1 MGDRRQHSP
10 WVIVIYVLLALAAL
24 TLGIWHR
31 STSIDAAADLQTQPR
46 LPHRDSPTIALPEV
60 IIAPVRSALNAV
72 GRTASDVWFG
82 LRFGR
87 GLLRENRRL
96 KQQASAAEAL
106 GIRLEGMRRENAQ
119 LRAAL
124 GMASS
129 PSAPQIA
136 EVITVQPS
144 SYFATITVRP
154 RGGAAAVGSAVTAE
168 GGGLV
173 GLVTATGHGAAIVTL
188 ITDPSFGVSVR
199 LARDGDRMLGIVRGR
214 GDRDM
219 DISLIDDSVT
229 IQPGD
234 VVITSGVG
242 GVFPAGLPVGV
253 VQTRPQKLPSGE
265 RSATIRPL
273 TTAGSLEYVYI
284 YPPRQR
290 SVAP

>member
-1 MGDRRQHSP
+1 MGDRRHHSP
-10 WVIVIYVLLALAAL
+10 GVIVIYVVLALVAL
-24 TLGIWHR
+24 ALGIWHR
-31 STSIDAAADLQTQPR
+31 SASIEADADLQPQVRTV
-46 LPHRDSPTIALPEV
+46 HRDSPTIAIPEV
-60 IIAPVRSALNAV
+60 VIAPVRGFFNAV
-72 GRTASDVWFG
+72 GRTASDIWFG

-124 GMASS
+124 GLSS
-129 PSAPQIA
+129 RSGSPQIA

-154 RGGAAAVGSAVTAE
+154 RAGSATLGSAVTAE

-173 GLVTATGHGAAIVTL
+173 GLVTATGHGSCIVTL

-199 LARDGDRMLGIVRGR
+199 LARDTNRMLGIVRGR

-219 DISLIDDSVT
+219 DIALIDDSVT
-229 IQPGD
+229 LQPGD
-234 VVITSGVG
+234 VVVTSGVG

-253 VQTRPQKLPSGE
+253 VQTRPQKQPSGE
-265 RSATIRPL
+265 RTATIRPL
-273 TTAGSLEYVYI
+273 TTAGSLEYVFI

-290 SVAP
+290 AVAP